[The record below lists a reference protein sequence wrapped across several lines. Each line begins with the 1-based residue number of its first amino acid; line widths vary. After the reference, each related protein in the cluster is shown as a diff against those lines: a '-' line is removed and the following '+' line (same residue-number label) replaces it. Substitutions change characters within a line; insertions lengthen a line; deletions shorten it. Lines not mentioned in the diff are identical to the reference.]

1 LDDGDDLRPAVPQT
15 GEQVTF
21 VKDWVEKKVRRHMM
35 RARNRPGF
43 GWKRWSRAWLY
54 EALGLF
60 ADYRVRYLSHAESTP
75 GR

>member
-1 LDDGDDLRPAVPQT
+1 
-15 GEQVTF
+15 
-21 VKDWVEKKVRRHMM
+21 MM